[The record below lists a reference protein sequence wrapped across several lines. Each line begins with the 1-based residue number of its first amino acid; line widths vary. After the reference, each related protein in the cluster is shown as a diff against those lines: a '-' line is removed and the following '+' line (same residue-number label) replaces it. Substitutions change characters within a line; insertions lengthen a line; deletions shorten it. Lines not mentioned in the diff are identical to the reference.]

1 MIDINKQE
9 VSQALKSMQSFMV
22 DLRDLYHK
30 HGMDFDSNLGR
41 RNIMMSAAQE
51 HFFVEAFKRSFP
63 DAVSDGKTGRP
74 DIHLAEGRELE
85 CKLTSPTKNGG
96 INLQTD
102 WDTLQKKSNLD
113 YLYVIVDHDFKKFN
127 VLYFELLDSSDY
139 YPPSATSRGRAKM
152 KKFNAM
158 KKCHILW
165 GDVIDGREKDLK
177 NAREALAATSDR
189 AQKTRN
195 KLEERIVKLE
205 QSDSYYSFVLEPVC

>member
-1 MIDINKQE
+1 MIDITKQE

-30 HGMDFDSNLGR
+30 HSMDFDGNIGR

-63 DAVSDGKTGRP
+63 EAISDGKTGRP
-74 DIHLAEGRELE
+74 DIHLSDDRELE
-85 CKLTSPTKNGG
+85 CKLTSPSKSGG

-113 YLYVIVDHDFKKFN
+113 YLYVIADHEFKKFN
-127 VLYFELLDSSDY
+127 VLYFESLDASDY
-139 YPPSATSRGRAKM
+139 YPPSSTSRGRAKM
-152 KKFNAM
+152 KKYSAM
-158 KKCHILW
+158 KKCHVLW
-165 GDVIDGREKDLK
+165 GEVIDGRERDLVSM
-177 NAREALAATSDR
+177 RATLESTSER
-189 AQKTRN
+189 AQKTRK

-205 QSDSYYSFVLEPVC
+205 QSDSYYTFVLETVC